1 MDEGRWVLL
10 IASEVGGTDSVSDRA
25 MERLVG
31 AISKEG
37 YEVVRTSTPE
47 DGLSL
52 VTSDPS
58 HSAILLDW
66 DLAGEHQFDE
76 RAALRIIRA
85 VRHRNKKVPIFLIA
99 DRTLV
104 SELPLEVVKQVHEY
118 IHLFGDTPA
127 FIASRVDFAVERYNE
142 QLLPPYFRE
151 LKKYN
156 DQGAYS
162 WDAPGHMGGVAFLK
176 HPVGMEFHKFFG
188 ENLMR
193 SDLGIS
199 TSPLGSWLDHVG
211 PPGESERNAARIF
224 GADWTFYVLG
234 GSSTS
239 NQIVGHGIIGQDD
252 IVIVDAN
259 CHKSICHSLTVT
271 GARPVYLTPTR
282 NGYGM
287 IGLVPLKRF
296 SAESIREL
304 IARSPFSAGA
314 ASQEAAC
321 AVVTN
326 STYDGLCYDVNRV
339 VTELSPSVSRIHFD
353 EAWYA
358 YAKFHPIYRGRFAMD
373 VADDMPDRP
382 ALFAVQSTHKMLA
395 AFSMAS
401 MVHIKLS
408 PRAPL
413 DFDQFNEAFMMHGT
427 TSPFYPLIASL
438 DVAAAMMDEPAGPT
452 LMAETIFDAISFR
465 KAMSS
470 IAHRLR
476 AAEDGDGWFFRL
488 FQPDKV
494 EDPFDQVS
502 YLIEDAPDEL
512 LATTSTCWTLKPGD
526 DWHGYQDEDVA
537 DDYCM
542 LDPTKVTILMPGVN
556 AQGVVAEW
564 GIPAAILTEF
574 LDARRV
580 EIARTGD
587 YTVLVLF
594 SVGTSKG
601 KWGSLLE
608 NLFEFKRLYDTEATL
623 SEALPD
629 LVEKY
634 PLKYRNVTLKELSDE
649 MHAAMIELRLSALE
663 AEACELDTQEI
674 LTPSQTYQ
682 KLLRNGTEKV
692 KFSEM
697 AGRIAGVMLVPYP
710 PGIPVCM
717 PGERLGGPDSPV
729 IKLILALEEF
739 GKRFPGFEREVH
751 GIEVD
756 AAGDYWMRG
765 VIEATG
771 ATGKRS
777 NGKNRPPSSAP
788 PIKRKRRPGTKAA
801 ALTESKPLDSTLN
814 EQR

>member
-1 MDEGRWVLL
+1 MAEGDWVLL

-25 MERLVG
+25 MERLVD
-31 AISKEG
+31 AIRKEG
-37 YEVVRTSTPE
+37 YEVVRTTTPE

-52 VTSDPS
+52 VKSDPS

-66 DLAGEHQFDE
+66 DLESDTQFDE
-76 RAALRIIRA
+76 RAAIKILRA
-85 VRHRNKKVPIFLIA
+85 VRRRNKRVPIFLIA

-127 FIASRVDFAVERYNE
+127 FIANRVDFAVERYEE

-151 LKKYN
+151 LKKYT

-162 WDAPGHMGGVAFLK
+162 WDAPGHMGGVAYLK
-176 HPVGMEFHKFFG
+176 HPVGMEFHRFFG
-188 ENLMR
+188 ENIMR

-199 TSPLGSWLDHVG
+199 TSPLGSWLDHIG

-239 NQIVGHGIIGQDD
+239 NQIVGHGVIGQDD
-252 IVIVDAN
+252 IVLADAN

-271 GARPVYLTPTR
+271 GARPVYFKPTR

-296 SAESIREL
+296 SPEAIQGL
-304 IARSPFSAGA
+304 IDKSPFKNGA
-314 ASQEAAC
+314 ASKDPTY

-339 VTELSPSVSRIHFD
+339 VEELAKSVPRVHFD

-358 YAKFHPIYRGRFAMD
+358 YAKFHQIYRGRFAMD
-373 VADDMPDRP
+373 VPDEMPNRP
-382 ALFAVQSTHKMLA
+382 AIFAVQSTHKMLA

-408 PRAPL
+408 QRAPL
-413 DFDQFNEAFMMHGT
+413 DFDQFNESFMMHGT

-438 DVAAAMMDEPAGPT
+438 DVAAAMMDEPTGPT
-452 LMAETIFDAISFR
+452 LMDETIEDAISFR

-476 AAEDGDGWFFRL
+476 AVENGDGWFFRL
-488 FQPDKV
+488 YQPEQV
-494 EDPFDQVS
+494 FDPEEEETHLF
-502 YLIEDAPDEL
+502 EEAPDRL
-512 LATTSTCWTLKPGD
+512 LATSANCWTLKPGER
-526 DWHGYQDEDVA
+526 WHGFEDA
-537 DDYCM
+537 DIEDNYCM
-542 LDPTKVTILMPGVN
+542 LDPTKVTILMPGVT
-556 AQGVVAEW
+556 AQGHVGEW

-574 LDARRV
+574 LDGRRV

-608 NLFEFKRLYDTEATL
+608 NLFEFKRLYDNEASL
-623 SEALPD
+623 EEALPD
-629 LVEKY
+629 LVAKY
-634 PLKYRNVTLKELSDE
+634 PARYRNVTLKELSDE
-649 MHAAMIELRLSALE
+649 MHAAMVQMNIPSLVG
-663 AEACELDTQEI
+663 EACDVDPQPV
-674 LTPSQTYQ
+674 LTPAQTYQ
-682 KLLRNGTEKV
+682 RLLRNGTEKV
-692 KFSEM
+692 KFTEM
-697 AGRIAGVMLVPYP
+697 ANRIAGVMLVPYP
-710 PGIPVCM
+710 PGIPVSM
-717 PGERLGGPDSPV
+717 PGERLGSADSPV
-729 IKLILALEEF
+729 IKLILATQEF

-756 AAGDYWMRG
+756 AQGDYWMRS
-765 VIEATG
+765 VIEAS
-771 ATGKRS
+771 GKKS

-788 PIKRKRRPGTKAA
+788 PVKRRSRATVRRTP
-801 ALTESKPLDSTLN
+801 E
-814 EQR
+814 

>member
-1 MDEGRWVLL
+1 MSEGRWVLL
-10 IASEVGGTDSVSDRA
+10 IASEVGRTDSVSDRA
-25 MERLVG
+25 MERLVD
-31 AISKEG
+31 AIGEEG

-52 VTSDPS
+52 VMSDPS
-58 HSAILLDW
+58 RSAVLLDW
-66 DLAGEHQFDE
+66 DLEGDNQFAE
-76 RAALRIIRA
+76 GAALAILRA
-85 VRHRNKKVPIFLIA
+85 VRRRNKKIPIFLIA

-127 FIASRVDFAVERYNE
+127 FIANRVDFAVERYHE

-162 WDAPGHMGGVAFLK
+162 WDAPGHMGGVAYLK
-176 HPVGMEFHKFFG
+176 HPVGMEFHRFFG

-199 TSPLGSWLDHVG
+199 TAPLGSWLDHIG

-239 NQIVGHGIIGQDD
+239 NQIVGHGVMGQDD
-252 IVIVDAN
+252 IVLIDAN
-259 CHKSICHSLTVT
+259 CHKSICHALTIT
-271 GARPVYLTPTR
+271 GARPVYATPTR

-287 IGLVPLKRF
+287 IGLVPINRF
-296 SAESIREL
+296 SPEAIRKLIDESPL
-304 IARSPFSAGA
+304 TAGA
-314 ASQEAAC
+314 ISQVPTYAA
-321 AVVTN
+321 VTN
-326 STYDGLCYDVNRV
+326 STYDGLCYDVNKV
-339 VTELSPSVSRIHFD
+339 VTELAKSVPRIHFD

-358 YAKFHPIYRGRFAMD
+358 YAKFHHIYRGRFAMD
-373 VADDMPDRP
+373 VPDEMPDRP
-382 ALFAVQSTHKMLA
+382 QLFAVQSTHKMLA

-413 DFDQFNEAFMMHGT
+413 EFDQFNESFMMHGT

-438 DVAAAMMDEPAGPT
+438 DVAAAMMEEPAGPT
-452 LMAETIFDAISFR
+452 LMDETIQDAISFR

-470 IAHRLR
+470 VAHRLR
-476 AAEDGDGWFFRL
+476 AAEGGGGWFFRL
-488 FQPDKV
+488 FQPD
-494 EDPFDQVS
+494 QVTD
-502 YLIEDAPDEL
+502 LEGQTHVFEEAPDSL
-512 LATTSTCWTLKPGD
+512 LATNSNCWTLKPGE
-526 DWHGYQDEDVA
+526 DWHGFQDA
-537 DDYCM
+537 DIADGYCM

-556 AQGVVAEW
+556 AQGVVADW

-574 LDARRV
+574 LDGRRV

-608 NLFEFKRLYDTEATL
+608 NLFEFKRLYDTEAPL
-623 SEALPD
+623 EEALPD
-629 LVEKY
+629 LVLKY
-634 PLKYRNVTLKELSDE
+634 PARYRNVTLKELSDE
-649 MHAAMIELRLSALE
+649 MHAAVVQLNLTGLVS
-663 AEACELDTQEI
+663 EACDLDTDQV
-674 LTPSQTYQ
+674 LTPAQTYQ

-692 KFSEM
+692 KFTEM
-697 AGRIAGVMLVPYP
+697 AGRITGVMLVPYP

-756 AAGDYWMRG
+756 AQGDYWMRG

-771 ATGKRS
+771 GNGKRA

-788 PIKRKRRPGTKAA
+788 PLKRKRRTAV
-801 ALTESKPLDSTLN
+801 
-814 EQR
+814 

>member
-1 MDEGRWVLL
+1 MSEGRWVLL
-10 IASEVGGTDSVSDRA
+10 MASEVGGTDSVSDRA
-25 MERLVG
+25 MERLVD
-31 AISKEG
+31 AISEEG

-47 DGLSL
+47 DGLAL
-52 VTSDPS
+52 VKSDPS

-66 DLAGEHQFDE
+66 DLTGDHQFDE
-76 RAALRIIRA
+76 RAALKIIRA

-104 SELPLEVVKQVHEY
+104 NELPLEVVKQVHEY

-127 FIASRVDFAVERYNE
+127 FIANRVDFAVDRYNE

-151 LKKYN
+151 LKKYT

-176 HPVGMEFHKFFG
+176 HPVGMEFHRFFG

-199 TSPLGSWLDHVG
+199 TSPLGSWLDHLG

-239 NQIVGHGIIGQDD
+239 NQIVGHGVIGQDD
-252 IVIVDAN
+252 IVLADAN

-271 GARPVYLTPTR
+271 GARPVYFKPTR

-296 SAESIREL
+296 SPEHIREL
-304 IARSPFSAGA
+304 IANSPFAAGA
-314 ASQEAAC
+314 ASREPTY

-326 STYDGLCYDVNRV
+326 STYDGLCYDVDRV
-339 VTELSPSVSRIHFD
+339 VSELARSVPRIHFD

-358 YAKFHPIYRGRFAMD
+358 YAKFHQIYRGRFAMD
-373 VADDMPDRP
+373 VPDEMPNRP
-382 ALFAVQSTHKMLA
+382 TLFAVQSTHKMLP

-401 MVHIKLS
+401 MVHVKLS

-413 DFDQFNEAFMMHGT
+413 EFDQFNESFMMHGT
-427 TSPFYPLIASL
+427 TSPFYPMIASL

-452 LMAETIFDAISFR
+452 LMEETIYDAISFR

-470 IAHRLR
+470 VAHRLR

-488 FQPDKV
+488 YQPDQV
-494 EDPFDQVS
+494 TDPHDSQS
-502 YLIEDAPDEL
+502 YVFEEAPDHL
-512 LATTSTCWTLKPGD
+512 LANTSSCWTLKPGE
-526 DWHGYQDEDVA
+526 DWHGFRDEDIA
-537 DDYCM
+537 DGYCM
-542 LDPTKVTILMPGVN
+542 LDPTKVTILMPGVD
-556 AQGVVAEW
+556 AQGRTGSW

-608 NLFEFKRLYDTEATL
+608 NLFEFKRLYDNEATL
-623 SEALPD
+623 DEALPD
-629 LVEKY
+629 LVSKY
-634 PLKYRNVTLKELSDE
+634 PNRYRNVTLKELSDE
-649 MHAAMIELRLSALE
+649 MHAAMIQLNLTNLAG
-663 AEACELDTQEI
+663 EACDVDPDPV
-674 LTPSQTYQ
+674 LTPAQTYQ

-692 KFSEM
+692 KFTDM
-697 AGRIAGVMLVPYP
+697 AGRITGVMLVPYP
-710 PGIPVCM
+710 PGIPVRM
-717 PGERLGGPDSPV
+717 PGERLGGIDSPDV
-729 IKLILALEEF
+729 RLILALEEF

-756 AAGDYWMRG
+756 AQGDYWVRS
-765 VIEATG
+765 VIETPGVART
-771 ATGKRS
+771 
-777 NGKNRPPSSAP
+777 NGKHRPPTSAP
-788 PIKRKRRPGTKAA
+788 PVKRRRRSVRQA
-801 ALTESKPLDSTLN
+801 
-814 EQR
+814 EQQTPPASPPEQQPS

>member
-1 MDEGRWVLL
+1 MNEGRWVLL

-25 MERLVG
+25 MERLVE
-31 AISKEG
+31 AIAAEG

-66 DLAGEHQFDE
+66 DLEGENQFDE

-85 VRHRNKKVPIFLIA
+85 VRRRNKKVPIFLIA

-104 SELPLEVVKQVHEY
+104 SELPLEVVRQVHEY

-127 FIASRVDFAVERYNE
+127 FIASRVDFAVERYE
-142 QLLPPYFRE
+142 AQLLPPYFKA
-151 LKKYN
+151 LKEYN

-188 ENLMR
+188 ENIMR

-239 NQIVGHGIIGQDD
+239 NQIVGHGVVGQDD
-252 IVIVDAN
+252 MVIVDAN

-271 GARPVYLTPTR
+271 GARPVYLNPTR

-296 SAESIREL
+296 SPEAIKEL
-304 IARSPFSAGA
+304 IAKSPFSAGA
-314 ASQEAAC
+314 VSQEATYA
-321 AVVTN
+321 AGSN
-326 STYDGLCYDVNRV
+326 STYDGVSYDVNRV
-339 VTELSPSVSRIHFD
+339 VTELAQSVPRIHFD
-353 EAWYA
+353 EAWDA
-358 YAKFHPIYRGRFAMD
+358 YAKFHPMYRGRFAMD
-373 VADDMPDRP
+373 VPDEMPDRP
-382 ALFAVQSTHKMLA
+382 AIFSTQSTHKMLA

-413 DFDQFNEAFMMHGT
+413 EFDQFNEAFMMHGT

-452 LMAETIFDAISFR
+452 LMDETIGDAISFR
-465 KAMSS
+465 QAMAS

-476 AAEDGDGWFFRL
+476 VESENGEAWFFGVYQPERVTDPTTGESIL
-488 FQPDKV
+488 F
-494 EDPFDQVS
+494 
-502 YLIEDAPDEL
+502 EDAEDEL
-512 LATTSTCWTLKPGD
+512 LTTQPSCWTLKHGD
-526 DWHGYQDEDVA
+526 DWHGYQDEDSP

-542 LDPTKVTILMPGVN
+542 LDPTKVTILTPGVN
-556 AQGVVAEW
+556 AQGVMSQW
-564 GIPAAILTEF
+564 GIPASILTEF
-574 LDARRV
+574 LDSRRV

-608 NLFEFKRLYDTEATL
+608 NLFEFKRLYDLDASLE
-623 SEALPD
+623 EALPE
-629 LVEKY
+629 LVQRF
-634 PLKYRNVTLKELSDE
+634 PLRYRNVSLRELSDE
-649 MHAAMIELRLSALE
+649 MHAAMIELDLPGLVNA
-663 AEACELDTQEI
+663 ACDEDFDPI
-674 LTPSQTYQ
+674 LTPAQTYQ
-682 KLLRNGTEKV
+682 KLVRRETESIRFK
-692 KFSEM
+692 EM
-697 AGRIAGVMLVPYP
+697 AGRIAAFMLVPYP
-710 PGIPVCM
+710 PGIPMSM
-717 PGERLGGPDSPV
+717 PGERLGSSESPV
-729 IKLILALEEF
+729 IRLILAMEQF

-756 AAGDYWMRG
+756 GEGNYWMRA
-765 VIEATG
+765 VIEEHQT
-771 ATGKRS
+771 K
-777 NGKNRPPSSAP
+777 SS
-788 PIKRKRRPGTKAA
+788 
-801 ALTESKPLDSTLN
+801 
-814 EQR
+814 

>member
-1 MDEGRWVLL
+1 
-10 IASEVGGTDSVSDRA
+10 
-25 MERLVG
+25 
-31 AISKEG
+31 
-37 YEVVRTSTPE
+37 
-47 DGLSL
+47 
-52 VTSDPS
+52 
-58 HSAILLDW
+58 
-66 DLAGEHQFDE
+66 
-76 RAALRIIRA
+76 
-85 VRHRNKKVPIFLIA
+85 
-99 DRTLV
+99 
-104 SELPLEVVKQVHEY
+104 
-118 IHLFGDTPA
+118 
-127 FIASRVDFAVERYNE
+127 
-142 QLLPPYFRE
+142 LLPPYFKA
-151 LKKYN
+151 LKEYN

-162 WDAPGHMGGVAFLK
+162 WDAPGRMGGVAFLK
-176 HPVGMEFHKFFG
+176 HPVGMEFHRFFG

-239 NQIVGHGIIGQDD
+239 NQIVGHGVVGQDD

-296 SAESIREL
+296 TAESIKEL

-314 ASQEAAC
+314 ASQEATY

-339 VTELSPSVSRIHFD
+339 VTELAQSVPRIHFD

-373 VADDMPDRP
+373 VPDDMPERP

-476 AAEDGDGWFFRL
+476 VYEDGDGWFFRL

-494 EDPFDQVS
+494 VDPIDGQS

-512 LATTSTCWTLKPGD
+512 LATNSNCWTLKPGD
-526 DWHGYQDEDVA
+526 DWHGYLDEDVA

-556 AQGVVAEW
+556 AQGVISEW

-608 NLFEFKRLYDTEATL
+608 NLFEFKRLYDSEAPL
-623 SEALPD
+623 QEALPD

-634 PLKYRNVTLKELSDE
+634 PQKYRNVTLKELSDE
-649 MHAAMIELRLSALE
+649 MHAAMVELRLAALE
-663 AEACELDTQEI
+663 GEACELDTQEI

-692 KFSEM
+692 KFNEM

-756 AAGDYWMRG
+756 AQGDYWMRG
-765 VIEATG
+765 VIEATSPN
-771 ATGKRS
+771 GKRA

-788 PIKRKRRPGTKAA
+788 PLKRKRRTAVKSATGRTATAPI
-801 ALTESKPLDSTLN
+801 DSTLN

>member
-1 MDEGRWVLL
+1 MSEGRWVLL

-25 MERLVG
+25 MERLVD
-31 AISKEG
+31 AIKEEG

-52 VTSDPS
+52 VKSDPS

-66 DLAGEHQFDE
+66 DLAENQFDE
-76 RAALRIIRA
+76 RAALRIIRV
-85 VRHRNKKVPIFLIA
+85 VRRRNKKVPIFLIA

-127 FIASRVDFAVERYNE
+127 FIANRVDFAVERYNE

-176 HPVGMEFHKFFG
+176 HPVGMEFHRFFG

-199 TSPLGSWLDHVG
+199 TSPLGSWLDHIG

-239 NQIVGHGIIGQDD
+239 NQIVGHGVIAQDD
-252 IVIVDAN
+252 IVLADAN

-271 GARPVYLTPTR
+271 GARPVYMKPTR

-296 SAESIREL
+296 SPEFIREIIEKSPL
-304 IARSPFSAGA
+304 AAGARSQTPTY
-314 ASQEAAC
+314 

-339 VTELSPSVSRIHFD
+339 VAELAQSVPRVHFD

-358 YAKFHPIYRGRFAMD
+358 YAKFHQIYRGRFAMD
-373 VADDMPDRP
+373 VPDEMPNRP
-382 ALFAVQSTHKMLA
+382 TLFAVQSTHKMLA

-413 DFDQFNEAFMMHGT
+413 EFDQFNESFMMHGT

-452 LMAETIFDAISFR
+452 LMYETIQDAISFR
-465 KAMSS
+465 KAMASV
-470 IAHRLR
+470 AHRLR
-476 AAEDGDGWFFRL
+476 TAEEGDGWFFRL
-488 FQPDKV
+488 FQPDMV
-494 EDPFDQVS
+494 TDSLSGQAYIFE
-502 YLIEDAPDEL
+502 EAPDTL
-512 LATTSTCWTLKPGD
+512 LSTDSTCWTLKPGG
-526 DWHGYQDEDVA
+526 DWHGFQDEDIA

-542 LDPTKVTILMPGVN
+542 LDPTKVTILMPGVD
-556 AQGVVAEW
+556 AQGRVSEW

-574 LDARRV
+574 LDGRRV

-608 NLFEFKRLYDTEATL
+608 NLFEFKRLYDSEASL
-623 SEALPD
+623 EEALPD
-629 LVEKY
+629 LVSKY
-634 PLKYRNVTLKELSDE
+634 PARYRNVTLKELSDE
-649 MHAAMIELRLSALE
+649 MHAAMVQLNLPVLVG
-663 AEACELDTQEI
+663 EACDEDFDPV
-674 LTPSQTYQ
+674 LTPAQTYQ
-682 KLLRNGTEKV
+682 KLLRNETEKI
-692 KFSEM
+692 KFSDM
-697 AGRIAGVMLVPYP
+697 AGRIAAVMLVPYP
-710 PGIPVCM
+710 PGIPMSM
-717 PGERLGGPDSPV
+717 PGERLGGLDSPV
-729 IKLILALEEF
+729 IRLILAMEEF

-756 AAGDYWMRG
+756 AQGDYWMRA
-765 VIEATG
+765 VIESPG
-771 ATGKRS
+771 GKRNG
-777 NGKNRPPSSAP
+777 NGKQRPPNSAP
-788 PIKRKRRPGTKAA
+788 PVKKRRRSAA
-801 ALTESKPLDSTLN
+801 APKTQEEPPV
-814 EQR
+814 

>member
-1 MDEGRWVLL
+1 MEEGRWVLL
-10 IASEVGGTDSVSDRA
+10 IASEAGGTDSVSDRA
-25 MERLVG
+25 MERLVD

-37 YEVVRTSTPE
+37 YEVVRTATPE

-52 VTSDPS
+52 VQSDPS

-66 DLAGEHQFDE
+66 DLEGEHQFAE
-76 RAALRIIRA
+76 MAALKIIRE

-118 IHLFGDTPA
+118 IHLFGDTPE
-127 FIASRVDFAVERYNE
+127 FIANRVDFAVERYNE

-151 LKKYN
+151 LKKYT

-176 HPVGMEFHKFFG
+176 HPVGMEFHRFFG

-199 TSPLGSWLDHVG
+199 TAPLGSWLDHIG
-211 PPGESERNAARIF
+211 PPGESERNAARVF

-239 NQIVGHGIIGQDD
+239 NQIVGHGVIGQDD
-252 IVIVDAN
+252 IVLVDAN

-271 GARPVYLTPTR
+271 GARPVYATPTR

-287 IGLVPLKRF
+287 IGLVPINRF
-296 SAESIREL
+296 SPQAIKQLVDESPLTSGAPSKEL
-304 IARSPFSAGA
+304 TYA
-314 ASQEAAC
+314 A
-321 AVVTN
+321 VTN

-339 VTELSPSVSRIHFD
+339 VAELAQSVPRVHFD

-358 YAKFHPIYRGRFAMD
+358 YAKFHQIYRGRFAMD
-373 VADDMPDRP
+373 VPDEMPNRP
-382 ALFAVQSTHKMLA
+382 TLFAVQSTHKMLA

-413 DFDQFNEAFMMHGT
+413 EYDQFNESFMMHGT

-438 DVAAAMMDEPAGPT
+438 DVAAAMMEEPAGPT
-452 LMAETIFDAISFR
+452 LMNETIQDAITFR

-470 IAHRLR
+470 VAHRLR
-476 AAEDGDGWFFRL
+476 EAEGGGGWFFRL
-488 FQPDKV
+488 YQPD
-494 EDPFDQVS
+494 QVKD
-502 YLIEDAPDEL
+502 LEGQTHLFEEAPDEL
-512 LATTSTCWTLKPGD
+512 LATHPNCWTLKPGE
-526 DWHGYQDEDVA
+526 DWHGFQDA
-537 DDYCM
+537 DIADEYCM
-542 LDPTKVTILMPGVN
+542 LDPTKVTILMPGIN
-556 AQGVVAEW
+556 AQGLVAEW

-574 LDARRV
+574 LDSRRV

-608 NLFEFKRLYDTEATL
+608 NLFEFKRLYDTEASL
-623 SEALPD
+623 EEALPD
-629 LVEKY
+629 LVAKY
-634 PLKYRNVTLKELSDE
+634 PTRYRNMTLKELSDE
-649 MHAAMIELRLSALE
+649 MHAAVIELNLTGLVG
-663 AEACELDTQEI
+663 EACELDTDQV
-674 LTPSQTYQ
+674 LTPAQTYQ

-692 KFSEM
+692 KFTEM
-697 AGRIAGVMLVPYP
+697 AGRITGVMLVPYP
-710 PGIPVCM
+710 PGIPVAM
-717 PGERLGGPDSPV
+717 PGERLGARDSAV
-729 IKLILALEEF
+729 IRLILAMEEF
-739 GKRFPGFEREVH
+739 GKKFPGFEREVH

-756 AAGDYWMRG
+756 AQGDYWMRA
-765 VIEATG
+765 VIETSGEKANG
-771 ATGKRS
+771 
-777 NGKNRPPSSAP
+777 NGKQRAPKSGPPV
-788 PIKRKRRPGTKAA
+788 KRKRKATKAPEPPA
-801 ALTESKPLDSTLN
+801 NPSDQTMTG
-814 EQR
+814 

>member
-1 MDEGRWVLL
+1 MSEGRWVLL

-25 MERLVG
+25 MERLVD
-31 AISKEG
+31 AIGEEG

-58 HSAILLDW
+58 YSAILLDW
-66 DLAGEHQFDE
+66 DLEGENQFAE
-76 RAALRIIRA
+76 GAALEILRA
-85 VRHRNKKVPIFLIA
+85 VRRRNKKIPIFLIA

-127 FIASRVDFAVERYNE
+127 FIANRVDFAVERYHA

-176 HPVGMEFHKFFG
+176 HPIGMEFHKFFG
-188 ENLMR
+188 ENIMR

-199 TSPLGSWLDHVG
+199 TAPLGSWLDHIG

-239 NQIVGHGIIGQDD
+239 NQIVGHGLIAQDD
-252 IVIVDAN
+252 IVLADAN

-271 GARPVYLTPTR
+271 GARPVYMKPTR

-296 SAESIREL
+296 HPDFIQGL
-304 IARSPFSAGA
+304 IEKSPLAVGARSQVPTY
-314 ASQEAAC
+314 

-339 VTELSPSVSRIHFD
+339 VTELAKSVPRIHFD

-358 YAKFHPIYRGRFAMD
+358 YAKFHEIYQGRFAMG
-373 VADDMPDRP
+373 VPDDMPERP
-382 ALFAVQSTHKMLA
+382 AIFAVQSTHKMLA
-395 AFSMAS
+395 AFSMGS
-401 MVHIKLS
+401 MIHVKLS
-408 PRAPL
+408 PRAAL

-452 LMAETIFDAISFR
+452 LMSETLQDAISFR

-476 AAEDGDGWFFRL
+476 AAEQGWFFRL
-488 FQPDKV
+488 YQPEYV
-494 EDPFDQVS
+494 FDPLDGQT
-502 YLIEDAPDEL
+502 YLLEEAADGL
-512 LATTSTCWTLKPGD
+512 LTNRSSAWTLKAGEE
-526 DWHGYQDEDVA
+526 WHGFQDDDIA

-542 LDPTKVTILMPGVN
+542 LDPTKVTILTPGVN
-556 AQGVVAEW
+556 AQGAVSDW

-574 LDARRV
+574 LDGRRV

-601 KWGSLLE
+601 KWGALLE
-608 NLFEFKRLYDTEATL
+608 NLFEFKRLYD
-623 SEALPD
+623 SEAPLEEAMPE
-629 LVEKY
+629 LVAKY
-634 PLKYRNVTLKELSDE
+634 PARYRNVSLKELSDE
-649 MHAAMIELRLSALE
+649 MHAVMCQLNLSGLVND
-663 AEACELDTQEI
+663 ACDEDFDPV
-674 LTPSQTYQ
+674 LTPAQTYQ
-682 KLLRNGTEKV
+682 KLLRNETEKIR
-692 KFSEM
+692 FRDM
-697 AGRIAGVMLVPYP
+697 AGRIAAVMLVPYP
-710 PGIPVCM
+710 PGIPMSM
-717 PGERLGGPDSPV
+717 PGERLGGPESPV
-729 IKLILALEEF
+729 IKLILAMEEF
-739 GKRFPGFEREVH
+739 SKRFPGFEREVH

-756 AAGDYWMRG
+756 SEGNYWMRS
-765 VIEATG
+765 VIETPN
-771 ATGKRS
+771 GKRKNG

-788 PIKRKRRPGTKAA
+788 PVTKRKQIPSLSEPPHGPN
-801 ALTESKPLDSTLN
+801 TE
-814 EQR
+814 R

>member
-1 MDEGRWVLL
+1 MSEGRWVLL
-10 IASEVGGTDSVSDRA
+10 IASEVGRTDSVSDRA
-25 MERLVG
+25 MERLVD
-31 AISKEG
+31 AISQEG

-66 DLAGEHQFDE
+66 DLEGDNQFDE
-76 RAALRIIRA
+76 RAALQILRA
-85 VRHRNKKVPIFLIA
+85 VRRRNKKIPIFLIA

-104 SELPLEVVKQVHEY
+104 SELPLEVVRQVHEY

-127 FIASRVDFAVERYNE
+127 FIANRVDFAVERYHE
-142 QLLPPYFRE
+142 TLLPPYFRE
-151 LKKYN
+151 LKKYT

-176 HPVGMEFHKFFG
+176 HPVGMEFHQFFG
-188 ENLMR
+188 ENIMR

-199 TSPLGSWLDHVG
+199 TAPLGSWLDHLG
-211 PPGESERNAARIF
+211 PAGESERNAARIF

-239 NQIVGHGIIGQDD
+239 NQIVGHGVIAQDD
-252 IVIVDAN
+252 IVLADAN

-271 GARPVYLTPTR
+271 GARPVYFKPTR

-296 SAESIREL
+296 SPENVRAL
-304 IARSPFSAGA
+304 IDKSPFSPGA
-314 ASQEAAC
+314 PSKDPTY

-339 VTELSPSVSRIHFD
+339 VEELAKSVPRIHFD

-373 VADDMPDRP
+373 VPDDMPNRP
-382 ALFAVQSTHKMLA
+382 AIFAVQSTHKMLA
-395 AFSMAS
+395 AFSMGS

-413 DFDQFNEAFMMHGT
+413 DFDQFNESFMMHGT

-452 LMAETIFDAISFR
+452 LMDETIQDAISFR

-476 AAEDGDGWFFRL
+476 AAESNGDGWFFRL
-488 FQPDKV
+488 YQPEIV
-494 EDPFDQVS
+494 TDPETHETFVF
-502 YLIEDAPDEL
+502 EEAPDDL
-512 LATTSTCWTLKPGD
+512 LVTSPSCWTLKPGE
-526 DWHGYQDEDVA
+526 DWHGYQDEDIV

-542 LDPTKVTILMPGVN
+542 LDPAKVTILTPGAN
-556 AQGVVAEW
+556 AQGILGEW
-564 GIPAAILTEF
+564 GIPASVLTEF
-574 LDARRV
+574 LDSRRV

-587 YTVLVLF
+587 YTILVLF

-608 NLFEFKRLYDTEATL
+608 NLFEFKRLYDSDAPL
-623 SEALPD
+623 NEALPE
-629 LVEKY
+629 LVAKY
-634 PLKYRNVTLKELSDE
+634 PARYRNVTLKELSDE
-649 MHAAMIELRLSALE
+649 MHRVMMELNLAGLVND
-663 AEACELDTQEI
+663 ACDEDFDPI
-674 LTPSQTYQ
+674 LTPAQTYQ
-682 KLLRNGTEKV
+682 KMLRNQTEKIR
-692 KFSEM
+692 FSEM
-697 AGRIAGVMLVPYP
+697 AGRIAAVMLVPYP
-710 PGIPVCM
+710 PGIPMSM

-729 IKLILALEEF
+729 IRLILAMEEF
-739 GKRFPGFEREVH
+739 GSRFPGFEREVH

-756 AAGDYWMRG
+756 GEGNYWMRA
-765 VIEATG
+765 VIEDASKKRRR
-771 ATGKRS
+771 GKQQ
-777 NGKNRPPSSAP
+777 PPSSAP
-788 PIKRKRRPGTKAA
+788 PINKQRLKNKPVRR
-801 ALTESKPLDSTLN
+801 STS
-814 EQR
+814 

>member
-1 MDEGRWVLL
+1 MSEGRWVLL

-25 MERLVG
+25 MERLVD
-31 AISKEG
+31 AIAAEG

-66 DLAGEHQFDE
+66 DLEGENQLDE
-76 RAALRIIRA
+76 LAALKILRA
-85 VRHRNKKVPIFLIA
+85 VRRRNKKIPIFLIA

-127 FIASRVDFAVERYNE
+127 FIANRVDFAVERYHE

-151 LKKYN
+151 LKKYT

-162 WDAPGHMGGVAFLK
+162 WDAPGHMGGVAYLK

-188 ENLMR
+188 ENIMR

-199 TSPLGSWLDHVG
+199 TSPLGSWLDHLG

-234 GSSTS
+234 GSSAS
-239 NQIVGHGIIGQDD
+239 NQIVGHGVIAQDD
-252 IVIVDAN
+252 IVLADAN

-271 GARPVYLTPTR
+271 GARPVYFKPTR

-287 IGLVPLKRF
+287 IGLVPIKRF
-296 SAESIREL
+296 SPENVQAL
-304 IARSPFSAGA
+304 IERSPFSAGA
-314 ASQEAAC
+314 RSQVPTY

-326 STYDGLCYDVNRV
+326 STYDGLCYNVDRV
-339 VTELSPSVSRIHFD
+339 VEELAKSVPRVHFD

-358 YAKFHPIYRGRFAMD
+358 YAKFHEIYKGRYAMGVPD
-373 VADDMPDRP
+373 EMEDRP
-382 ALFAVQSTHKMLA
+382 AIFSTQSTHKMLA

-413 DFDQFNEAFMMHGT
+413 DYDQFNEAFMMHGS
-427 TSPFYPLIASL
+427 TSPFYPLIASI

-452 LMAETIFDAISFR
+452 LMSETLQDAISFR

-476 AAEDGDGWFFRL
+476 QAEQGWFFRL
-488 FQPDKV
+488 YQPEYV
-494 EDPFDQVS
+494 LDPLDGKT
-502 YLIEDAPDEL
+502 YLLEDAADGL
-512 LATTSTCWTLKPGD
+512 LTNRSSAWTLKPGES
-526 DWHGYQDEDVA
+526 WHGYQDEDIA

-542 LDPTKVTILMPGVN
+542 LDPAKVTILTPGVN
-556 AQGVVAEW
+556 AQGVVEDF

-574 LDARRV
+574 LDGRRV

-601 KWGSLLE
+601 KWGALLE
-608 NLFEFKRLYDTEATL
+608 NLFEFKRLYDGEAPL
-623 SEALPD
+623 EEALPE
-629 LVEKY
+629 LVLKY
-634 PLKYRNVTLKELSDE
+634 PTRYRNVTLKELADE
-649 MHAAMIELRLSALE
+649 MHTVMQQLNLSGLVNAACDE
-663 AEACELDTQEI
+663 DFDPI
-674 LTPSQTYQ
+674 LTPAQTYQ
-682 KLLRNGTEKV
+682 KLLRGETEKV
-692 KFSEM
+692 RFAEM
-697 AGRIAGVMLVPYP
+697 AGRIAAVMLVPYP
-710 PGIPVCM
+710 PGIPMSM
-717 PGERLGGPDSPV
+717 PGERLGGPESPV
-729 IKLILALEEF
+729 IKLIMAMEEF
-739 GKRFPGFEREVH
+739 GRRFPGFERETH

-756 AAGDYWMRG
+756 DKGDYWMRA
-765 VIEATG
+765 VIEVP
-771 ATGKRS
+771 
-777 NGKNRPPSSAP
+777 NGKKNGRKAKGPSSAP
-788 PIKRKRRPGTKAA
+788 PVKRRKKSLPGDDGPAVPGTVK
-801 ALTESKPLDSTLN
+801 LSPE
-814 EQR
+814 R

>member
-1 MDEGRWVLL
+1 MRNERCMNEGRWVLL

-25 MERLVG
+25 MERLVE
-31 AISKEG
+31 AIAAEG

-66 DLAGEHQFDE
+66 DLEGNNQFDE
-76 RAALRIIRA
+76 RAALKILRA
-85 VRHRNKKVPIFLIA
+85 VRHRNKKIPIFLIA

-127 FIASRVDFAVERYNE
+127 FIANRVDFAVERYHE

-176 HPVGMEFHKFFG
+176 HPVGMEFQRFFG
-188 ENLMR
+188 ENIMR

-199 TSPLGSWLDHVG
+199 TSQLGSWLDHIG

-239 NQIVGHGIIGQDD
+239 NQIVGHGVIAQDD
-252 IVIVDAN
+252 IVLADAN

-271 GARPVYLTPTR
+271 GARPVYMKPTR

-287 IGLVPLKRF
+287 IGLVPIKRF
-296 SAESIREL
+296 SPEFIRGL
-304 IARSPFSAGA
+304 IDKSPLCTGVAN
-314 ASQEAAC
+314 QNPTY

-339 VTELSPSVSRIHFD
+339 VEELAKSVPRVHFD

-358 YAKFHPIYRGRFAMD
+358 YAKFHPLYRGRFAMD
-373 VADDMPDRP
+373 VPDDMPDRP
-382 ALFAVQSTHKMLA
+382 AIFSVQSTHKRLA
-395 AFSMAS
+395 AFSMGS

-413 DFDQFNEAFMMHGT
+413 DFDQFNESFMMHGT

-452 LMAETIFDAISFR
+452 LMDETIQDAITFR

-470 IAHRLR
+470 VAHRLR
-476 AAEDGDGWFFRL
+476 AADEEGGWFFRL
-488 FQPDKV
+488 FQP
-494 EDPFDQVS
+494 EQVTDS
-502 YLIEDAPDEL
+502 VTGVTHVFEEAPDEL
-512 LATTSTCWTLKPGD
+512 LATNPHCWTLKPGE
-526 DWHGYQDEDVA
+526 DWHGFQSDDIADE
-537 DDYCM
+537 YCM

-556 AQGVVAEW
+556 AQGKVAES

-574 LDARRV
+574 LDSRRV

-608 NLFEFKRLYDTEATL
+608 NLFEFKRLYDSEAPL
-623 SEALPD
+623 EEALPE
-629 LVEKY
+629 LVAKY
-634 PLKYRNVTLKELSDE
+634 PNRYRNTTLKELSDE
-649 MHAAMIELRLSALE
+649 MHTVMMQLRLANLVG
-663 AEACELDTQEI
+663 EACDEDFDPV
-674 LTPSQTYQ
+674 LTPAQTYQ
-682 KLLRNGTEKV
+682 KLLRNETEKIR
-692 KFSEM
+692 FTDM
-697 AGRIAGVMLVPYP
+697 PGRIAAVMLVPYP
-710 PGIPVCM
+710 PGIPMSM
-717 PGERLGGPDSPV
+717 PGERFGGADSPV
-729 IKLILALEEF
+729 IRLILAMEEF

-751 GIEVD
+751 GVEVD
-756 AAGDYWMRG
+756 SDGNYWMRS
-765 VIEATG
+765 VVEATS
-771 ATGKRS
+771 KRR
-777 NGKNRPPSSAP
+777 NGNGNSKHRPPSSAP
-788 PIKRKRRPGTKAA
+788 PLKKPRKP
-801 ALTESKPLDSTLN
+801 KPPV
-814 EQR
+814 

>member
-25 MERLVG
+25 MERLVN

-37 YEVVRTSTPE
+37 YEVVRTATPE

-52 VTSDPS
+52 VKSDPS

-66 DLAGEHQFDE
+66 DLEGENQFAE
-76 RAALRIIRA
+76 SAALTIIRE

-127 FIASRVDFAVERYNE
+127 FIANRVDFAVERYNE
-142 QLLPPYFRE
+142 QLLPPYFKE

-176 HPVGMEFHKFFG
+176 HPVGMEFHRFFG

-199 TSPLGSWLDHVG
+199 TAPLGSWLDHIG

-239 NQIVGHGIIGQDD
+239 NQIVGHGVIGQDD
-252 IVIVDAN
+252 LVIVDAN
-259 CHKSICHSLTVT
+259 CHKSICHALTVT

-296 SAESIREL
+296 SPEAIKEL
-304 IARSPFSAGA
+304 IAKSPFSAGA
-314 ASQEAAC
+314 VSQEATYA
-321 AVVTN
+321 AVTN

-339 VTELSPSVSRIHFD
+339 VTELAQSVPRIHFD

-373 VADDMPDRP
+373 VSDDMPNRP

-413 DFDQFNEAFMMHGT
+413 EFDQFNEAFMMHGT

-438 DVAAAMMDEPAGPT
+438 DVAAAMMEEPAGPT
-452 LMAETIFDAISFR
+452 LMNETIQDAITFR

-470 IAHRLR
+470 VAHRLR
-476 AAEDGDGWFFRL
+476 AAEGGGGWFFRL
-488 FQPDKV
+488 YQPD
-494 EDPFDQVS
+494 QVKD
-502 YLIEDAPDEL
+502 LEGQTHLFEEAPDEL
-512 LATTSTCWTLKPGD
+512 LATDPNCWTLKPGE
-526 DWHGYQDEDVA
+526 DWHGFQDA
-537 DDYCM
+537 DIADEYCM

-608 NLFEFKRLYDTEATL
+608 NLFEFKRLYDTEASLEETL
-623 SEALPD
+623 PE
-629 LVEKY
+629 LVAKY
-634 PLKYRNVTLKELSDE
+634 PNRYRNVSLKELSDE
-649 MHAAMIELRLSALE
+649 MHAAVIELNLTGLVG
-663 AEACELDTQEI
+663 EACELETEQV
-674 LTPSQTYQ
+674 LTPAQTYQ
-682 KLLRNGTEKV
+682 RLLRNGTEKV
-692 KFSEM
+692 KFTEM
-697 AGRIAGVMLVPYP
+697 AGRITGAMLVPYP
-710 PGIPVCM
+710 PGIPVAM
-717 PGERLGGPDSPV
+717 PGERLGTRDSAV
-729 IKLILALEEF
+729 IKLILAMEEF

-756 AAGDYWMRG
+756 AQGEYWMRA
-765 VIEATG
+765 VIETPG
-771 ATGKRS
+771 EKTNGTGKQRAPKS
-777 NGKNRPPSSAP
+777 GPPV
-788 PIKRKRRPGTKAA
+788 KRKRRVK
-801 ALTESKPLDSTLN
+801 
-814 EQR
+814 